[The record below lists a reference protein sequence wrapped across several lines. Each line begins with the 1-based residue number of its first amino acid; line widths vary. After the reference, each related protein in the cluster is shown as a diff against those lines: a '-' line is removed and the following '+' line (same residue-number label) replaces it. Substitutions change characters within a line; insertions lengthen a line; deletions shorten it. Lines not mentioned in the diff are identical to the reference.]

1 MVRFKIRIRTI
12 VVLCFVLAALSAALQ
27 AGTQAERPPEY
38 RELVRAL
45 RIEDLDARLKE
56 LERIKAAYPESQY
69 RLMIDNQ
76 ILGVKVEMADK
87 LETILDLQRSVLE
100 SSQSAQRPLYYFTY
114 SLDIL
119 QHKNLAKF
127 DKKKVTQAVEQYMA
141 EAHRAASDPEFLKT
155 SPPQQQAYLK
165 SNLPNFYIA
174 LAMAFLNE
182 GKPERAMQA
191 LEDFRK
197 NGGRPEKMFYY
208 TLGRTQ
214 DKLGRDKEAL
224 EAYFEAAVE
233 NYEDAYVKARE
244 LWEKVH
250 KSGAG
255 FADKLEARQREL
267 PFHPEPFQPEAGSW
281 KGKAVLAELF
291 TGSECPPC
299 VAADLGFDGLIEGY
313 ERQHLAV
320 LVYHLPIP
328 RPDPMTNKASRGRA
342 LFYGVNS
349 TPTTFFDGEKK
360 GGGGGQRPMAQE
372 KYKEYAAAVNERVF
386 AAPEVKLKVSAR
398 ISGDSVQVKFS
409 ADKELPGADYHI
421 VLVQKEEK
429 YLGSNGLY
437 FHKLVVRDFVT
448 LDAATA
454 KGGST
459 RFSIMQAEADAE
471 ARLDEVENERAFTF
485 SERHSRIDRENLS
498 IVLFLQNSES
508 KTVYNAAVAPV
519 TK

>member
-1 MVRFKIRIRTI
+1 MSAA
-12 VVLCFVLAALSAALQ
+12 FVLILTTLSFVIP
-27 AGTQAERPPEY
+27 AGAQTERPPEY

-45 RIEDLDARLKE
+45 RIEDLAARLKE

-76 ILGVKVEMADK
+76 ILSVKVEMADK
-87 LETILDLQRSVLE
+87 LETILDLQQSVLDSTE
-100 SSQSAQRPLYYFTY
+100 SVQRPLFYFTY
-114 SLDIL
+114 CLDIL

-127 DKKKVTQAVEQYMA
+127 DKRKVTLAVEKYMA
-141 EAHRAASDPEFLKT
+141 EAYRAASDPELLKS
-155 SPPQQQAYLK
+155 SPPQQQAYIK
-165 SNLPNFYIA
+165 SNLPNFYVV
-174 LAMAFLNE
+174 LAMARLNE
-182 GKPERAMQA
+182 GQPQWALEA

-197 NGGRPEKMFYY
+197 NEGRPEKLFYY
-208 TLGRTQ
+208 TLGRTCA
-214 DKLGRDKEAL
+214 KLGRDKEAL

-233 NYEDAYVKARE
+233 NYEDAYVKAKE
-244 LWEKVH
+244 LWEKVN
-250 KSGAG
+250 KSSDG
-255 FADKLEARQREL
+255 FVDKLEARQREL
-267 PFHPEPFQPEAGSW
+267 PFHPEPFKPETGTW
-281 KGKAVLAELF
+281 KGKIVLAELF
-291 TGSECPPC
+291 TGSECLPC

-313 ERQHLAV
+313 DRQHLAV

-360 GGGGGQRPMAQE
+360 GGGGGQRPMAGE
-372 KYKEYAAAVNERVF
+372 KYKEYSAAINERILAV
-386 AAPEVKLKVSAR
+386 PEVKPKVSAR

-409 ADKELPGADYHI
+409 ADKEIPGADYHI
-421 VLVQKEEK
+421 VLVQEEEK

-437 FHKLVVRDFVT
+437 FHKMVVRDFLT

-454 KGGST
+454 KGGSA
-459 RFSIMQAEADAE
+459 RFSIMQAETDAA

-485 SERHSRIDRENLS
+485 PERHTRIDREKLL
-498 IVLFLQNSES
+498 IIFFLQNSEN

>member
-1 MVRFKIRIRTI
+1 MDRFIVRIRMI
-12 VVLCFVLAALSAALQ
+12 VAFVFILTALSFVLQ
-27 AGTQAERPPEY
+27 ARAQTERPPEY
-38 RELVRAL
+38 RELVKAM
-45 RIEDLDARLKE
+45 RIQDLSARLKE

-69 RLMIDNQ
+69 RLMIDNL
-76 ILGVKVEMADK
+76 IVGVKVEIADK

-119 QHKNLAKF
+119 QHQNLAKF

-141 EAHRAASDPEFLKT
+141 EAYKAASDPEFVKT
-155 SPPQQQAYLK
+155 SPPQQQAFLK

-174 LAMAFLNE
+174 LAMAYLNE

-197 NGGRPEKMFYY
+197 NEGRPEKMFYY
-208 TLGRTQ
+208 TLGRALA
-214 DKLGRDKEAL
+214 KLGRDKDAL

-233 NYEDAYVKARE
+233 NYEDAYVKAKE
-244 LWEKVH
+244 LWEKVY
-250 KSGAG
+250 KSSEG
-255 FADKLEARQREL
+255 FSDKLEARQREL
-267 PFHPEPFQPEAGSW
+267 PFQPEPFRPEAGAW

-291 TGSECPPC
+291 TGSECVPC
-299 VAADLGFDGLIEGY
+299 VAADLGFDGLIEAY

-372 KYKEYAAAVNERVF
+372 KYKEYAAAVNERIF

-409 ADKELPGADYHI
+409 ADKELPGVDYHI
-421 VLVQKEEK
+421 ALVQKEEK
-429 YLGSNGLY
+429 YLGSSGLY
-437 FHKLVVRDFVT
+437 FHKMVVRDFLT

-454 KGGST
+454 KGGNA
-459 RFSIMQAEADAE
+459 RFGIMQAEADAE
-471 ARLDEVENERAFTF
+471 ARLDEIENERAFTF
-485 SERHSRIDRENLS
+485 PERRSRIDRENLL
-498 IVLFLQNSES
+498 VVFFLQSSEN

>member
-1 MVRFKIRIRTI
+1 MDRFLIRIGM
-12 VVLCFVLAALSAALQ
+12 SAALVLILTALSFVIP
-27 AGTQAERPPEY
+27 AGAQTERPPEY
-38 RELVRAL
+38 RELVRAM
-45 RIEDLDARLKE
+45 RIQELSARLKE

-69 RLMIDNQ
+69 RLMIDNM
-76 ILGVKVEMADK
+76 IVGVKVEMADK
-87 LETILDLQRSVLE
+87 LETILDLQKSVLE
-100 SSQSAQRPLYYFTY
+100 SSQSIQRPLYYFTY

-119 QHKNLAKF
+119 QHQNLAKF
-127 DKKKVTQAVEQYMA
+127 DKKKVTQAVEQYKA
-141 EAHRAASDPEFLKT
+141 EAYKAASDPEFLKT
-155 SPPQQQAYLK
+155 SPPQQQAFLK

-174 LAMAFLNE
+174 LAMAYLNE
-182 GKPERAMQA
+182 GKPERALQA
-191 LEDFRK
+191 LEDFGK
-197 NGGRPEKMFYY
+197 NEGRPEKMYYY
-208 TLGRTQ
+208 TLGRTLA
-214 DKLGRDKEAL
+214 KLGRDKEAL

-233 NYEDAYVKARE
+233 NYEDAYVKAKE

-250 KSGAG
+250 KSSEG
-255 FADKLEARQREL
+255 FSDKLEARQREL
-267 PFHPEPFQPEAGSW
+267 PFHPEPFRPE
-281 KGKAVLAELF
+281 KGAWQGKTVLAELF
-291 TGSECPPC
+291 TGSECLPC
-299 VAADLGFDGLIEGY
+299 VAADLGFDGLIESY
-313 ERQHLAV
+313 EPQHLAV

-372 KYKEYAAAVNERVF
+372 KYKEYVAAINEHIL

-398 ISGDSVQVKFS
+398 ITGDSVQVKFS
-409 ADKELPGADYHI
+409 SDKELPGADYHI
-421 VLVQKEEK
+421 ALVQKEEK

-454 KGGST
+454 KAGST

-471 ARLDEVENERAFTF
+471 ARLDEIENERAFTF
-485 SERHSRIDRENLS
+485 TEKHSRIDRDNLS
-498 IVLFLQNSES
+498 VVFFLQNSES

-519 TK
+519 VK